1 MLDLDV
7 ETFQFYMGNDACTI
21 KYIKDEYT
29 NDELGPKV
37 HEVSIPKGET
47 KTLKFSLPVDIKDVI
62 NIKLESKKVFKD
74 DPSITYDTIEL
85 IFV

>member
-1 MLDLDV
+1 MR
-7 ETFQFYMGNDACTI
+7 
-21 KYIKDEYT
+21 
-29 NDELGPKV
+29 
-37 HEVSIPKGET
+37 ET

-62 NIKLESKKVFKD
+62 NIKLESKKVFKG